1 MPLKVKE
8 VLPESPASTVGIRP
22 GDVLEKLNGN
32 RIRDVV
38 DYIYYSADG
47 PPLRMVFRR
56 GNARFS
62 VELDCD
68 GECGISF
75 DIRIRRCGNKCI
87 FCFVDQLPRG
97 MRRSLYIKDED
108 YRLSFLHG
116 AYITLTNI
124 SNRDIKRIID
134 QRLSPLYISV
144 HTTDPVLRGRML
156 GLKGESDILGII
168 DILAGGRIE
177 MHCQVVICPGIN
189 DGEALEKTIFD
200 LAEYFPYIRSVALVP
215 VGLTRYRDGLPRL
228 RPVGRREAADYMIM
242 AKRLGSNFKRDIG
255 ENFVYPADELYLLSG
270 EGIPPASEYA
280 GFYQIENG
288 VGMVRDFL
296 DSFERRV
303 NELEGLPSERP
314 GVTIVTGKL
323 AYPFMR
329 NVAERVS
336 EVGGVDIE
344 VIGVKN
350 RFFGDGVT
358 VSGLLTGRDITYT
371 LSKESRL
378 KGAVLLPPNC
388 VNSCGVLLDDVSV
401 DEISAS
407 LSREVIVSSYDIVGT
422 LISLF

>member
-97 MRRSLYIKDED
+97 MRRPLYIKDED

-228 RPVGRREAADYMIM
+228 RPVARREAADYMIM
-242 AKRLGSNFKRDIG
+242 TKRLGSNFKRDIG

-280 GFYQIENG
+280 GSYQIENG

-303 NELEGLPSERP
+303 NELEGLPSGRP

-344 VIGVKN
+344 VIGVEN

-401 DEISAS
+401 DEISAL